1 MDTLEELQ
9 NIFRTVFEDDTI
21 AIRPEMSRD
30 NPETIAGWDSIK
42 NVELLY
48 EVEQQFGIK
57 FTIQQLQNIKA
68 VGDIVSI
75 IREQTIA
82 SK

>member
-48 EVEQQFGIK
+48 EVEQQFEIK

-75 IREQTIA
+75 IGEQAIA

>member
-1 MDTLEELQ
+1 MDMLEELQ

-48 EVEQQFGIK
+48 EVEQQFEIK

-75 IREQTIA
+75 IGEQAIA

>member
-48 EVEQQFGIK
+48 EVEQQFEIK

-68 VGDIVSI
+68 VGDIMSI
-75 IREQTIA
+75 IGEQAIA

>member
-57 FTIQQLQNIKA
+57 LTIQQLQNIKA

-82 SK
+82 NK

>member
-9 NIFRTVFEDDTI
+9 NIFRTIFEDDTI
-21 AIRPEMSRD
+21 VIRPEMSRD
-30 NPETIAGWDSIK
+30 NTETIAGWDSIK

-57 FTIQQLQNIKA
+57 LTIQQLQNIKA

-75 IREQTIA
+75 IGEQAIA
-82 SK
+82 NK

>member
-48 EVEQQFGIK
+48 EVEQQFEIK

-68 VGDIVSI
+68 GGDIVSI
-75 IREQTIA
+75 IGEQAIA

>member
-9 NIFRTVFEDDTI
+9 NIFRTIFEDDTI
-21 AIRPEMSRD
+21 VIRPEMSRD

-57 FTIQQLQNIKA
+57 LTIQQLQNIKA

-75 IREQTIA
+75 IGEQAIA
-82 SK
+82 NK